1 MSDVDFKAAMEHASR
16 WYAGIV
22 NDLAERALAELR
34 DAGPEDPWDWLND
47 WLYEECNDHEVV
59 IYLLRARMVAVTS
72 NNSSAWEDV
81 AEEWPGD
88 SAVAFYAL
96 TADVRDNLQR
106 RDLDGWVHR
115 VDHR

>member
-1 MSDVDFKAAMEHASR
+1 MSDVDFKAAMEHASS

-47 WLYEECNDHEVV
+47 WLYKECDDHGAV
-59 IYLLRARMVAVTS
+59 IYLPKAQMVALAS
-72 NNSSAWEDV
+72 NNYSAWEDV
-81 AEEWPGD
+81 TEEWPGD

-96 TADVRDNLQR
+96 MADVLDNLQH
-106 RDLDGWVHR
+106 RDLGEWVLNG
-115 VDHR
+115 